1 MEDISNDLGK
11 WVLPLATGLIAWG
24 GYPHPP
30 DAFINLTQYEL
41 FRYALLFILIWQGG
55 AQQDLKTAFIATAI
69 FYFVVKIFEIRAV
82 IQSMQRPQMEIRP
95 MPIQTQA
102 SPQVPSQ
109 TPQIAMPMPPVA
121 GPMPSAVEA
130 KVEHFYKY

>member
-24 GYPHPP
+24 GFPHPP

-69 FYFVVKIFEIRAV
+69 FYFVVKIFEIRGV
-82 IQSMQRPQMEIRP
+82 IQSMQKPVVVVQ
-95 MPIQTQA
+95 Q
-102 SPQVPSQ
+102 PQVQVAPPSQ
-109 TPQIAMPMPPVA
+109 TPQVAMMPPPA
-121 GPMPSAVEA
+121 MGPTPAPVEA
-130 KVEHFYKY
+130 KVEHFYRH

>member
-1 MEDISNDLGK
+1 MEDISNDLGR

-24 GYPHPP
+24 GFPHPP

-69 FYFVVKIFEIRAV
+69 YYFVVKIFEIRAV
-82 IQSMQRPQMEIRP
+82 IQSMQRPPMEIRP
-95 MPIQTQA
+95 QVVVSAQSA
-102 SPQVPSQ
+102 NVPSQ
-109 TPQIAMPMPPVA
+109 TPQIAMQMPPA
-121 GPMPSAVEA
+121 PGPVPAAVEA
-130 KVEHFYKY
+130 KVEHFYRN